1 RLRDVAGPP
10 LTANRTMGAL
20 GGLVASR
27 IAREFRVGG
36 PSFTVSSEETS
47 GARALDVAVRL
58 LRRGELDEAI
68 VGAVDLACDVRAVL
82 SADRVHPYAPGGT
95 VRPLAA
101 GADGTVPADGAAV
114 LILKRLDRAVADG
127 DRVYAVIRGLG
138 AAGGGDVPAY
148 LAAMRRAHGEAG
160 VAPSQVGYLEA
171 HGSGRADE
179 DRLEASALAEAAR
192 GWPRGASCALGSS
205 KGDVGHAGAASA
217 LVAVVKAALCLHQQV
232 LPPIRG
238 GGTLR
243 PELAASP
250 FFAPRGPQFWL
261 SDRAEGPRR
270 AAVAALGV
278 DGNLHGIVLEAHEPA
293 RALETVDRAQP
304 LGARPLALLA
314 IEADDPSGL
323 IRGIGELDALAARS
337 PDAPI
342 EALAREWWR
351 DHRNG
356 SRRRLGL
363 ALVADCPAT
372 LRDQLATARAHAE
385 TGSTF
390 FPLPP
395 GDGLGE
401 GGPGLGRH
409 PDLTLTLS
417 QREKGPEQ
425 SPLGPGAGLAFV
437 FPGMGNQFAGMGRD
451 LSALWPEVL
460 RAQDEESDVLRS
472 MMAPGACWNADP
484 PATFDDHRA
493 PMLGQVAFGT
503 MAADLLRRFGLAPD
517 AVIGYS
523 LGESS
528 GLFALRAWTGRDE
541 ILRRMAASP
550 LFRTELAG
558 PCEAARRAWGLAE
571 GEPVDWLAG
580 IVPCPAAQ
588 VRAALAGRSRVYLL
602 IVNTPGEVVVG
613 GRRDEVRRLVRDV
626 GGRFLPLPL
635 VSTVHCEVARQ
646 VEEAYRALHLLET
659 TPPPGVRFYSGAT
672 ARAYVPDRDSA
683 ADAIVA
689 QAVHGFDFPAVIERA
704 YADGVRAFV
713 EVGPGASCTR
723 MISAILGDRPHL
735 AHPASVAGQD
745 ALATVLDLLGHLIAA
760 RVPVDLAPLYGRETT
775 VTAHLPEPPE
785 PPRRLLRVP
794 VGGRPFA
801 NPPWPPGR
809 SDGREAPRSGT
820 VRRADRSDD
829 AEVNRWVRA
838 ADPTNDRSDAPAMPD
853 LDTTPTP
860 IPMGSVAHT
869 KSPTPN
875 PGEWPMA
882 PTFAGLSDPLGR
894 QLLASQAGRAEA
906 HEAFLHVST
915 NLAET
920 MSNQLAFQMAL
931 IEALTAE
938 SPEAIPA
945 LEWTPAEPPPTH
957 ALEGDKDTAPEEVVP
972 PAVERGPRPALDR
985 DQCLEFAVGSIA
997 KVLGPEFAPVDAHPT
1012 RVRLPDEPLMLV
1024 DRILTIEGEPRSLS
1038 NGRVVTEKDV
1048 RAEDWYLDDG
1058 RIPTCIAVES
1068 GQADLFL
1075 SGYLGIDFVTK
1086 GLAVYRLLD
1095 AAVTFHRGL
1104 PGPGAVIR
1112 YDIRIASFFRQGDT
1126 YLFRFHFEATVG
1138 GAPLMSMRDGCAG
1151 FFTAEALAAGK
1162 GIVRQPLDLEPRPG
1176 VRPDVWEDL
1185 VPMAPQS
1192 LDDAQIEALR
1202 RGDLAGAFGPRFAG
1216 LPLRDPARLPG
1227 GRMTLVHRVPSLD
1240 PAGGRFGLGLIRG
1253 EADIHPDDWFMT
1265 CHFVDDRVMPGT
1277 LMYECCLHTLRVFL
1291 MRLGWVGERDEVAC
1305 EPVPGVASRLKC
1317 RGQVIESTR

>member
-1 RLRDVAGPP
+1 
-10 LTANRTMGAL
+10 M
-20 GGLVASR
+20 
-27 IAREFRVGG
+27 
-36 PSFTVSSEETS
+36 
-47 GARALDVAVRL
+47 
-58 LRRGELDEAI
+58 
-68 VGAVDLACDVRAVL
+68 
-82 SADRVHPYAPGGT
+82 ADR
-95 VRPLAA
+95 
-101 GADGTVPADGAAV
+101 
-114 LILKRLDRAVADG
+114 
-127 DRVYAVIRGLG
+127 
-138 AAGGGDVPAY
+138 
-148 LAAMRRAHGEAG
+148 
-160 VAPSQVGYLEA
+160 
-171 HGSGRADE
+171 
-179 DRLEASALAEAAR
+179 
-192 GWPRGASCALGSS
+192 
-205 KGDVGHAGAASA
+205 
-217 LVAVVKAALCLHQQV
+217 
-232 LPPIRG
+232 
-238 GGTLR
+238 
-243 PELAASP
+243 
-250 FFAPRGPQFWL
+250 
-261 SDRAEGPRR
+261 
-270 AAVAALGV
+270 
-278 DGNLHGIVLEAHEPA
+278 
-293 RALETVDRAQP
+293 
-304 LGARPLALLA
+304 
-314 IEADDPSGL
+314 
-323 IRGIGELDALAARS
+323 
-337 PDAPI
+337 
-342 EALAREWWR
+342 
-351 DHRNG
+351 
-356 SRRRLGL
+356 
-363 ALVADCPAT
+363 PAT
-372 LRDQLATARAHAE
+372 LRDQLAAARARAE
-385 TGSTF
+385 TGSIF
-390 FPLPP
+390 LPLLP
-395 GDGLGE
+395 GDGLSE
-401 GGPGLGRH
+401 GGPGLWH
-409 PDLTLTLS
+409 QPALTLTLS
-417 QREKGPEQ
+417 QRERGPEK

-460 RAQDEESDVLRS
+460 RAQDEESDSLQS

-493 PMLGQVAFGT
+493 PILGQVAFGT
-503 MAADLLRRFGLAPD
+503 MAADLLRRFGLSPD

-558 PCEAARRAWGLAE
+558 PCEAARRAWGLAQ
-571 GEPVDWLAG
+571 GEPVDWVAG

-588 VRAALAGRSRVYLL
+588 VRTALAGRSRVYLL

-613 GRRDEVRRLVRDV
+613 GRRDEVRRLVRDL

-646 VEEAYRALHLLET
+646 VEGAYRALHLLET
-659 TPPPGVRFYSGAT
+659 SPPPGVRFYSGAT
-672 ARAYVPDRDSA
+672 ARAYVPDHDSA

-689 QAVHGFDFPAVIERA
+689 QAVHGFDFPAVIECA

-735 AHPASVAGQD
+735 AHPASVAGRD

-760 RVPVDLAPLYGRETT
+760 RFPVDLAPLYGRETT
-775 VTAHLPEPPE
+775 VTAHRPEPPE
-785 PPRRLLRVP
+785 PARRLLHVP

-809 SDGREAPRSGT
+809 SDGREAPRSGR
-820 VRRADRSDD
+820 VRCADRSDD
-829 AEVNRWVRA
+829 AEANRSVCT
-838 ADPTNDRSDAPAMPD
+838 ADPTNDQSDAPAMPD
-853 LDTTPTP
+853 LDTTPTLTP
-860 IPMGSVAHT
+860 IPVGRVAHT
-869 KSPTPN
+869 ESPMPD
-875 PGEWPMA
+875 PREWPMA

-894 QLLASQAGRAEA
+894 QLLASQTGRAEA

-938 SPEAIPA
+938 SPEATPA
-945 LEWTPAEPPPTH
+945 LERTPAEPPPTH
-957 ALEGDKDTAPEEVVP
+957 ALEEDQGTAPEEVVL
-972 PAVERGPRPALDR
+972 PAVERGTRPALDR

-997 KVLGPEFAPVDAHPT
+997 KVLGPEFAPVDLHPT

-1048 RAEDWYLDDG
+1048 RAEDWYLDGG

-1095 AAVTFHRGL
+1095 AVVTFHRDL

-1151 FFTAEALAAGK
+1151 FFTAEGLAAGK
-1162 GIVRQPLDLEPRPG
+1162 GIVHKPLDLAPRPG
-1176 VRPDVWEDL
+1176 VRPDDWEDL

-1192 LDDAQIEALR
+1192 LDDAQLEALR

-1216 LPLRDPARLPG
+1216 LPLRDPVRLPG

-1317 RGQVIESTR
+1317 RGQVIESTRTVTYEVAIKELGFRPEPYAIADALMLADGKPIVEIIDMSLRMTGLTREALRRLWAGRAEPAPEPVGVAGVSSSRPRDDGPVSGVSKTRPQPPPSQIPPTQPSPPRGEGYSRLPLPSWGRTGMGGRGEARRNATTSEPP